1 MDITGLGTSIVS
13 RFLQEGIIA
22 SIADLYQIDYE
33 KVKKLER
40 IGEKSAQNLQEAIQ
54 RSKDKNFDRVLFALG
69 IRHVGTVTARNLT
82 VHFQNIEALEA
93 ATAEELSEVPEVG
106 EKIAESIADY
116 FANPKNLSLVQE
128 LAKQGLKLS
137 YESTQESETFA
148 ELSFLVTGSLSK
160 ISRKDMESLIIS
172 HGGKIL
178 SGVSKSL
185 DYLILGE
192 KPGSKLTK
200 AEKLGT
206 VKIINEDEL
215 LAMLEGTS

>member
-1 MDITGLGTSIVS
+1 
-13 RFLQEGIIA
+13 
-22 SIADLYQIDYE
+22 
-33 KVKKLER
+33 
-40 IGEKSAQNLQEAIQ
+40 
-54 RSKDKNFDRVLFALG
+54 
-69 IRHVGTVTARNLT
+69 
-82 VHFQNIEALEA
+82 
-93 ATAEELSEVPEVG
+93 
-106 EKIAESIADY
+106 
-116 FANPKNLSLVQE
+116 
-128 LAKQGLKLS
+128 
-137 YESTQESETFA
+137 
-148 ELSFLVTGSLSK
+148 
-160 ISRKDMESLIIS
+160 S